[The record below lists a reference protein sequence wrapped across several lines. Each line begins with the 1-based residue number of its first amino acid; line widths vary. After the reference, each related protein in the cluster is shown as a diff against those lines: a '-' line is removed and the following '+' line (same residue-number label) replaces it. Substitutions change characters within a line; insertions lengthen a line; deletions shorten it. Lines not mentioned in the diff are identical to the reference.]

1 MDHERQTRS
10 LSGQVTDIFAHRFV
24 VKTEKGKVLA
34 DLGPKGAEQV
44 PLREGDRVELI
55 GEMKPSELKV
65 HSIARND
72 GRPILVEYPGKP
84 TTLRMNWATPTR
96 GPLSKQPR
104 RTASRSLANRGAN
117 RSISRFSAGTA
128 RATWSSCTSSWTAP
142 CAKPGRCTTT
152 IRNGQGKSKP
162 GDSGETLHLPER
174 PERSS

>member
-72 GRPILVEYPGKP
+72 GRPILVEHPGKP
-84 TTLRMNWATPTR
+84 HHPSQELGDADPRPAFKTAEANGFTVL
-96 GPLSKQPR
+96 GKPR
-104 RTASRSLANRGAN
+104 RKPKHFEILGRDGAGDMVELHIELDGAL
-117 RSISRFSAGTA
+117 RKTRPVHDDDPKWAREIEAG
-128 RATWSSCTSSWTAP
+128 R
-142 CAKPGRCTTT
+142 
-152 IRNGQGKSKP
+152 
-162 GDSGETLHLPER
+162 
-174 PERSS
+174 

>member
-24 VKTEKGKVLA
+24 VKTDKGKVLA
-34 DLGPKGAEQV
+34 DLGPKGTEQV

-84 TTLRMNWATPTR
+84 HYPPHQSEEVEPAAALKTAEANGFVVVGKPRRKPKHFEVLGLDSAGDMVELQIEPDGALRKTKPVHEDDPKWATE
-96 GPLSKQPR
+96 
-104 RTASRSLANRGAN
+104 
-117 RSISRFSAGTA
+117 IAGK
-128 RATWSSCTSSWTAP
+128 R
-142 CAKPGRCTTT
+142 
-152 IRNGQGKSKP
+152 
-162 GDSGETLHLPER
+162 
-174 PERSS
+174 